1 MATVVA
7 RIEPALVALRL
18 PPGPAFVGRLEEAW
32 ERGDAVLPLDHRLPG
47 PGLRRLLSAL
57 RPAAIV
63 EPDGETRLPDAV
75 PVSAGTALVVA
86 TSGSSG
92 RPKGVRLS
100 HAALRASAR
109 AGARRL
115 ATRPG
120 DRWLCCLPLGH
131 VAGMQVLVRSALLG
145 TPAVVHPRFDPD
157 AVAGQRGVSLVSLVP
172 SMLLRLLDAG
182 ADLRRFRRILLG
194 GAPAPR
200 SLLQRA
206 AASGATVVT
215 SYGLTETCGGCV
227 YDGRPLDGVR
237 VAVADDGRVHVAG
250 PVLMSGYRAGAGGVG
265 RGWTG
270 SGGEDGGPAI
280 RDGWLRTADVG
291 RWLPDGRLQV
301 LGRVDD
307 VIVTGGENVVAGEVE
322 ELLADH
328 PAVAQVVVLGRPDP
342 RWGQRVVAFCVPA
355 ADPPPTLDQLRRHA
369 ARRAAA
375 HMAPR
380 ELVVIDRL
388 PTVGP
393 GKVDRSALRAL
404 PHTPAHTARPGP
416 SPAHAAGPGPDAA
429 AGDGV

>member
-1 MATVVA
+1 MATVAA

-32 ERGDAVLPLDHRLPG
+32 EHGDAVLPLDHRLPG
-47 PGLRRLLSAL
+47 PGLRSLLSAL
-57 RPAAIV
+57 RPSALV
-63 EPDGETRLPDAV
+63 EPDGQTRLPGAV
-75 PVSAGTALVVA
+75 PAAPGTALVVV

-92 RPKGVRLS
+92 RPQGVVLS

-115 ATRPG
+115 ATGPG
-120 DRWLCCLPLGH
+120 DRWLCCLPLSH

-145 TPAVVHPRFDPD
+145 TPAVVHPAFDPH
-157 AVAGQRGVSLVSLVP
+157 AVAAERGVSLVSLVP

-200 SLLQRA
+200 SLLRRA

-227 YDGRPLDGVR
+227 YDGGPLDGVQ

-250 PVLMSGYRAGAGGVG
+250 PVLMSGYRVGAGGMD
-265 RGWTG
+265 
-270 SGGEDGGPAI
+270 GEPAI
-280 RDGWLRTADVG
+280 RDGWLRTADLG
-291 RWLPDGRLQV
+291 RWLPDGRLRV

-328 PAVAQVVVLGRPDP
+328 PAVAQVAVLGRPDP

-355 ADPPPTLDQLRRHA
+355 AGPPPTLDQLRRHA
-369 ARRAAA
+369 ARRAPA

-380 ELVVIDRL
+380 ELVVVDRL

-404 PHTPAHTARPGP
+404 PHTPAHA
-416 SPAHAAGPGPDAA
+416 SGPGPGAPT
-429 AGDGV
+429 GGGV